1 MLICLLQNLYWPC
14 WYIAVAASAFTA
26 ILALYYGITVIFGGH
41 RAPAPKSRAVYL
53 IGWIAMLSLGVI
65 LVPAL
70 SFFTFTM
77 PAGIADF
84 VRDPETFKVSLS
96 FLGGVRVFHG
106 DEGYFRLLAETG
118 ALAAL
123 GGRGVMFALMMWPE
137 SPRRDRHILD
147 AVLHGVKGPYDNP

>member
-1 MLICLLQNLYWPC
+1 MLIPILQSLYWPC
-14 WYIAVAASAFTA
+14 WYIAVVTSAFTA
-26 ILALYYGITVIFGGH
+26 LLTLYYGFTVFFMGH
-41 RAPAPKSRAVYL
+41 RAPAPKSRVVYA

-70 SFFTFTM
+70 SFFTLMM

-96 FLGGVRVFHG
+96 FLGGVRVLSG
-106 DEGYFRLLAETG
+106 DEGYLRLLVETG

-123 GGRGVMFALMMWPE
+123 GGRGVHFALMMWPE
-137 SPRRDRHILD
+137 SPRRRSSLIDKVTGLR
-147 AVLHGVKGPYDNP
+147 GPYDAA

>member
-1 MLICLLQNLYWPC
+1 MLIQLLQNLYWPC
-14 WYIAVAASAFTA
+14 WYIAVVTSAFTA
-26 ILALYYGITVIFGGH
+26 LLALYYGLTVIFGGH
-41 RAPAPKSRAVYL
+41 RAPAPKSRVVYV

-70 SFFTFTM
+70 SFFAFIM
-77 PAGIADF
+77 PTGIADF

-96 FLGGVRVFHG
+96 FLGGVRVLSG
-106 DEGYFRLLAETG
+106 DEGYLRLLVETG

-137 SPRRDRHILD
+137 SPRRDRTILD
-147 AVLHGVKGPYDNP
+147 TVLHGVTGPYDDK